1 MLASHALSVGRL
13 DGLGATRG
21 LRHGLLRLEQAGF
34 RIGTRHLVRDVGLE
48 LAPARITAIVG
59 PNGAGKSTVLRLLA
73 GLWRPTAG
81 RATLDGSVLSRLS
94 RRSLARRISFV
105 PQETRIDIPFTVQ
118 ELVMMGRHPHLGRF
132 DAPGPADA
140 AAVAT
145 AMARADVAHLAERRV
160 TELSGGERRRAVIA
174 RSLATGSNVIL
185 LDEPTANLDID
196 HVIETLTLLRELAMS
211 GATIALALHDLN
223 VVARWADAVAVLHAG
238 RLHAFGLP
246 GQVLDDALV
255 ASVFG
260 VRVERLTAGDG
271 RSTLVFHRRARENP
285 AGR

>member
-1 MLASHALSVGRL
+1 MSLRL
-13 DGLGATRG
+13 D
-21 LRHGLLRLEQAGF
+21 QASL
-34 RIGTRHLVRDVGLE
+34 RIGPRHLVRGVTLE

-81 RATLDGSVLSRLS
+81 QATLDGSGMSRLS
-94 RRSLARRISFV
+94 RRLLAQRISFV

-140 AAVAT
+140 AAVAD
-145 AMARADVAHLAERRV
+145 AMSRADVAHLADRRV

-196 HVIETLTLLRELAMS
+196 HVIETLTLLRELAGA

-223 VVARWADAVAVLHAG
+223 VVARWTDTVAVLHVG
-238 RLHAFGLP
+238 RLHAVGP
-246 GQVLDDALV
+246 PAQVLDDALV

-260 VRVERLTAGDG
+260 VRVERLTAEDG
-271 RSTLVFHRRARENP
+271 RSTLVFHRRRGP
-285 AGR
+285 AAEA

>member
-1 MLASHALSVGRL
+1 MSVRL
-13 DGLGATRG
+13 D
-21 LRHGLLRLEQAGF
+21 QASL
-34 RIGTRHLVRDVGLE
+34 RIGARHLVRGISFAAE
-48 LAPARITAIVG
+48 PARITALVG

-81 RATLDGSVLSRLS
+81 KATLDGAALSRLP
-94 RRSLARRISFV
+94 RRLLARRISFV

-132 DAPGPADA
+132 DAPGPEDA
-140 AAVAT
+140 AAVAA
-145 AMARADVAHLAERRV
+145 AMARADVAHLAQRLV

-196 HVIETLTLLRELAMS
+196 HVIETLTLLRELAAS
-211 GATIALALHDLN
+211 GATIVLALHDLN
-223 VVARWADAVAVLHAG
+223 IVARWTDAVAVLHAG
-238 RLHAFGLP
+238 RLHAAGP
-246 GQVLDDALV
+246 PARVLDDDLM

-260 VRVERLTAGDG
+260 VRLERLTAGDG
-271 RSTLVFHRRARENP
+271 RSTLVFHRRRRPP
-285 AGR
+285 AGDAP

>member
-1 MLASHALSVGRL
+1 MSLRL
-13 DGLGATRG
+13 DRAS
-21 LRHGLLRLEQAGF
+21 LRSGP
-34 RIGTRHLVRDVGLE
+34 RHLVRDVSLE
-48 LAPARITAIVG
+48 IAPARITALVG

-81 RATLDGSVLSRLS
+81 RATLDGSGLARLS
-94 RRSLARRISFV
+94 RRSLAQRISFV

-140 AAVAT
+140 AAVAA

-160 TELSGGERRRAVIA
+160 TELSGGERQRAVIA

-185 LDEPTANLDID
+185 LDEPTANLDVD
-196 HVIETLTLLRELAMS
+196 HVIETLTLLRALAAS
-211 GATIALALHDLN
+211 GAAVALALHDLN

-238 RLHAFGLP
+238 RLHAAGP
-246 GQVLDDALV
+246 PAAVLDDGLV

-260 VRVERLTAGDG
+260 VRVERLTAADG
-271 RSTLVFHRRARENP
+271 RPTLVFHRRPRQP
-285 AGR
+285 AADHVRAPVKR

>member
-1 MLASHALSVGRL
+1 MSLRL
-13 DGLGATRG
+13 DGASL
-21 LRHGLLRLEQAGF
+21 
-34 RIGTRHLVRDVGLE
+34 RIGPRHLVRDITFEV
-48 LAPARITAIVG
+48 APARITALVG
-59 PNGAGKSTVLRLLA
+59 PNGAGKSTVLRLMA

-81 RATLDGSVLSRLS
+81 SVTLEGTGLSRLP
-94 RRSLARRISFV
+94 RRHLAQRVSFV
-105 PQETRIDIPFTVQ
+105 PQETRIDVPFTVQ

-140 AAVAT
+140 AAVEA

-196 HVIETLTLLRELAMS
+196 HVIETLTLLRELAVS

-223 VVARWADAVAVLHAG
+223 VVARWADAVAVLHDG
-238 RLHAFGLP
+238 RLHAVGPP
-246 GQVLDDALV
+246 GQVLADDLV

-260 VRVERLTAGDG
+260 VRVERLAAGDG
-271 RSTLVFHRRARENP
+271 RSTLVFHRRSR
-285 AGR
+285 